1 MLHQHHQGSMQ
12 RVLSFLPE
20 VLLLL
25 QLQTNEQKFSEVLRE
40 ELQGQIDIN
49 LEYTD
54 AYSGTYFEQ

>member
-1 MLHQHHQGSMQ
+1 MQ